1 MNKKIIYSLVGL
13 ALIFFIGALLIFL
26 NSKSQAKQ
34 KDLAVVT
41 GNNAQ
46 EELKA
51 PELLKVKIFFLT
63 EDPSYM
69 KPVEYEIERPTIYQE
84 IYRKFVELLLKGAEN
99 CITPVP
105 EGTAL
110 RSVYY
115 IEQKQLLIIDFS
127 EELINHFP
135 AGSTSELEFI
145 YFIVNNT
152 CYNFKEIKAVKF
164 LFSGNE
170 TGELSGHIDLEKSFY
185 PDQTYLKTL
194 MD

>member
-13 ALIFFIGALLIFL
+13 ALIFFLGALIIFL
-26 NSKSQAKQ
+26 NSKSGAKK
-34 KDLAVVT
+34 KDPTVVT
-41 GNNAQ
+41 KNNVR
-46 EELKA
+46 EEFKA

-69 KPVEYEIERPTIYQE
+69 KPVEFEIERPTIYQE

-99 CITPVP
+99 TVPPVP
-105 EGTAL
+105 EGVTV

-127 EELINHFP
+127 EELINRFP

-164 LFSGNE
+164 LVSGNE
-170 TGELSGHIDLEKSFY
+170 YGELTGHIDMENPFY
-185 PDQTYLKTL
+185 PDQMYLKNL
-194 MD
+194 ME

>member
-13 ALIFFIGALLIFL
+13 ALIFFIGALIIFL
-26 NSKSQAKQ
+26 NSKSGAPK
-34 KDLAVVT
+34 KDPAVVT
-41 GNNAQ
+41 GDNVR
-46 EELKA
+46 EELKT

-69 KPVEYEIERPTIYQE
+69 KLVEYEIERPTIYQE

-99 CITPVP
+99 AITPVP
-105 EGTAL
+105 EGVAV

-127 EELINHFP
+127 EELINRLP

-164 LFSGNE
+164 LVSGNE
-170 TGELSGHIDLEKSFY
+170 TGELTGHIDMENPFY
-185 PDQTYLKTL
+185 PDQMYLKNL
-194 MD
+194 ME

>member
-13 ALIFFIGALLIFL
+13 ALIFFLGALIIFL
-26 NSKSQAKQ
+26 NSKSGAKK

-41 GNNAQ
+41 GNNVR

-69 KPVEYEIERPTIYQE
+69 KPVEYELERPTIYQE

-99 CITPVP
+99 AVAPVP
-105 EGTAL
+105 EGATV

-115 IEQKQLLIIDFS
+115 IEQKQLLVIDFS
-127 EELINHFP
+127 EELTDRFP

-164 LFSGNE
+164 LVSGNE
-170 TGELSGHIDLEKSFY
+170 SGELTGHIDIENPFY
-185 PDQTYLKTL
+185 PDQMFLKNL
-194 MD
+194 ME